1 MGDLCSIMEPNLC
14 LVFINVNLTITNR
27 RNVSNYPETSIT
39 KSPNSFWESLE
50 KEIPQ
55 KCLRSSE
62 DVNT

>member
-1 MGDLCSIMEPNLC
+1 MGDLCTLTKLNLC
-14 LVFINVNLTITNR
+14 FVFINVNLTITNR

-39 KSPNSFWESLE
+39 KSPNSLWELLE